1 MCLVLIHVNA
11 LYRIQRNLRTMETHW
26 FQPLKPSLQL
36 VIRLHS
42 YIKSSVLVSRGV
54 LNFLSEHIDSLYCYC
69 TAKKQFQ
76 VREKH
81 NNGFVDVVVHRFL
94 CAHPPNASV
103 HQSISERRY
112 LSLILDHNA

>member
-11 LYRIQRNLRTMETHW
+11 LYRIQRNLRTLETHW

-36 VIRLHS
+36 VIRLHG

-69 TAKKQFQ
+69 TAKKA
-76 VREKH
+76 VPGKRK
-81 NNGFVDVVVHRFL
+81 
-94 CAHPPNASV
+94 A
-103 HQSISERRY
+103 
-112 LSLILDHNA
+112 